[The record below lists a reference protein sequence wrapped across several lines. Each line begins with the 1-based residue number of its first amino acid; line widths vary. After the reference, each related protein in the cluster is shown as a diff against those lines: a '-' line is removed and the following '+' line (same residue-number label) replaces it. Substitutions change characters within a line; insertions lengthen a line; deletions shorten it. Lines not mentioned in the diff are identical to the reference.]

1 MKVSELIYQL
11 QKYNPN
17 ADLYYVDR
25 RNKKTKMFDVQTYDN
40 VEGDK
45 VSMYIRI
52 LANINGK
59 TIVDII

>member
-1 MKVSELIYQL
+1 
-11 QKYNPN
+11 
-17 ADLYYVDR
+17 
-25 RNKKTKMFDVQTYDN
+25 MFDVQTYDN

>member
-1 MKVSELIYQL
+1 MKVSQLIYEL
-11 QKYNPN
+11 KKYNPN
-17 ADLYYVDR
+17 AELYYVDR

>member
-1 MKVSELIYQL
+1 MKVSTLIYQL

-17 ADLYYVDR
+17 AELYYVDR
-25 RNKKTKMFDVQTYDN
+25 NNKKTKMFDVQTYDN

-52 LANINGK
+52 LGSINGK